1 MRRPP
6 ALQGPQPCLGNCPIM
21 VSVEVDSLRSGMATA
36 AGPKA
41 KGADLFTQGMVW
53 PTEPSG
59 VSRTPGRHPGLSL
72 CSQWGS
78 LRLGPAEAR
87 PGWGLAHVLRVS
99 GGSVERSLFLCL
111 LSVPPP
117 IPSQPQALSLQPH
130 PCLPPFLLCEPL
142 ILTSLAFCF
151 PSVTS

>member
-6 ALQGPQPCLGNCPIM
+6 ALQGPQPCLGNRPIM

-59 VSRTPGRHPGLSL
+59 VPRAPGRHPGLSL
-72 CSQWGS
+72 CSQWRS
-78 LRLGPAEAR
+78 LRLGPAEAG

-99 GGSVERSLFLCL
+99 GCSWREASSHSCCQGRH
-111 LSVPPP
+111 
-117 IPSQPQALSLQPH
+117 PSQASPKLSASSPTHFSHLS
-130 PCLPPFLLCEPL
+130 C
-142 ILTSLAFCF
+142 
-151 PSVTS
+151 SVSP